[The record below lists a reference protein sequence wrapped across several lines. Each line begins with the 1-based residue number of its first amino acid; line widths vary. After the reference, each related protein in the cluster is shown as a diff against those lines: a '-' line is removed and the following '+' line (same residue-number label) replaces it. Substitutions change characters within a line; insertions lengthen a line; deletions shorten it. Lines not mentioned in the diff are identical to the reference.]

1 MLKKVLAAVLAICMM
16 FAALTAC
23 GIKKKDDGA
32 GIAASGPKKNSSEKD
47 AAAAKKEIDDALDTL
62 EEAGVELD
70 DDLQE
75 MLENIDEADI
85 EAAQAARA
93 TDVKISVDAPE
104 GWTVENND
112 YANYSA
118 VNGMR
123 TFMVMCSEEPSGVG
137 DIAAYAKNNQDK
149 MKTVFSEAE
158 YSDITSVNIDGT
170 KGGRFHIDLE
180 IFGLKQRQIYV
191 YYCKDGLVTVV
202 QGCYI
207 MGMGDDEAE
216 SEAEINKMIDSVRV
230 EKR

>member
-32 GIAASGPKKNSSEKD
+32 GVTASGSKEDGPEKD
-47 AAAAKKEIDDALDTL
+47 AAAAKKELDEALDTL
-62 EEAGVELD
+62 EKVGIELD

-123 TFMVMCSEEPSGVG
+123 TFMVMCSEEPSGVS

-191 YYCKDGLVTVV
+191 YYCKDGLVTMV
-202 QGCYI
+202 QGCYM
-207 MGMGDDEAE
+207 MGMGDDAE